1 MTQTRRSILPAQRH
15 VLRLASAAASAALA
29 FAAASSA
36 SAGGD
41 QAIRITA
48 DIPVAG
54 FVHVFYPNS
63 VPSQTVGLIGLPA
76 GTYYSGFGA
85 NGASVALGAGYL
97 FRKNIYVGGR
107 FNFQT
112 FFPDNSDA
120 IFQGRLSGR
129 FEYVFGGGGDK
140 VRPFVGGDLG
150 FYAIAFPTGAG
161 GTSSYGG
168 FIGSGSGGVHL
179 FLADSFT
186 LSPYGELAFQRL
198 FDFDQNAVSLIFGVT
213 LAGWIWR

>member
-54 FVHVFYPNS
+54 FVHAFYPS
-63 VPSQTVGLIGLPA
+63 GPSQTVGLIGIPS
-76 GTYYSGFGA
+76 GTFFSFY
-85 NGASVALGAGYL
+85 GASIPVGVGYL
-97 FRKNIYVGGR
+97 FRKNLYVGAR
-107 FNFQT
+107 FAFQT
-112 FFPDNSDA
+112 YFPDGGDA
-120 IFQGRLSGR
+120 IFSGRFSGR

-140 VRPFVGGDLG
+140 VRPFVGADLG
-150 FYAIAFPTGAG
+150 LTAISVPSFPGNQT
-161 GTSSYGG
+161 YGG
-168 FIGSGSGGVHL
+168 FIGSGSGGVHI

-186 LSPYGELAFQRL
+186 LSPYGELAFQRF
-198 FDFDQNAVSLIFGVT
+198 FDNDQNSVSLVFGAV
-213 LAGWIWR
+213 LGGWIWR